1 MRNKTLTR
9 RALIRKLFSNPEF
22 NATQTDPLFEK
33 YSRKVF
39 TGRKSLA
46 QERNSKQISNT
57 NPELERVNPV
67 TSGLELYTGA
77 WTDRQ
82 AIHLLKRTGFGFKK
96 TDLDTISNL
105 SMSEAV
111 NLILNIDSTP
121 PSPPINNYELDDPDE
136 NSLPYGTD
144 WTTNPF
150 VDNETGDTT
159 DRRRIS
165 SLTSWMTNL
174 AINQDITIREKMVL
188 FWYHFIP
195 VDFEFIKGSSNQY
208 ISGNTA
214 RVCYLYIKNLRDFSG
229 GNFKSLIRSIATQPA
244 MMYYLNNQ
252 ANTKTAPDENFAR
265 EIMELFTLG
274 KGSNSQYSQPD
285 VIEVAKVL
293 TGWRVQNLNTPNP
306 TTEFVANKHDETEKQ
321 FSPFFNNTIIP
332 NNGALELDAFIDM
345 IFSKSEVVSQYICRR
360 LYRFFVYYDIDSYIE
375 TNVIVPL
382 AQHFVANNW
391 NIIPVLDKLFK
402 SQHFYDMANRGVYIK
417 SPLDLFIGF
426 LRTFNIETNVSD
438 SNNYNAQY
446 YIWQQIDLLLSDMG
460 QSMGSIPNVAGWQAF
475 YQNPSFHEYWINSNT
490 IQKRF
495 AYIAYVFYGITLTR
509 NGLTTRI
516 KADTLEFVSQ
526 FPNSTCLDPN
536 LLVDECVK
544 YLLPVALSIEQKNI
558 LKTQNLLSGQAT
570 DYYWTQAWN
579 NYTQDPT
586 NEANKLAV
594 TTRLNS
600 LFLTIIQLAEFQL
613 M

>member
-1 MRNKTLTR
+1 MRNKTFTR
-9 RALIRKLFSNPEF
+9 RALIRKLFLNSEF
-22 NATQTDPLFEK
+22 DSTQTDPLFEK

-39 TGRKSLA
+39 NGRKYLA
-46 QERNSKQISNT
+46 QEKNSKQKPKT
-57 NPELERVNPV
+57 NAELERVNPV
-67 TSGLELYTGA
+67 TSGLELYTGP

-96 TDLDTISNL
+96 TDLDTIANL
-105 SMSEAV
+105 SMSQAV
-111 NLILNIDSTP
+111 DLILNIDFTP
-121 PSPPINNYELDDPDE
+121 PSPPINNYELDEPDE
-136 NSLPYGTD
+136 NGLPYGED
-144 WTTNPF
+144 WTIDPF
-150 VDNETGDTT
+150 VDAETGNTT
-159 DRRRIS
+159 DRKRMN

-174 AINQDITIREKMVL
+174 AIKQDITIREKMVL

-195 VDFEFIKGSSNQY
+195 VDFDFIKASSNQY

-214 RVCYLYIKNLRDFSG
+214 RVCYQYIQNLRDYSG
-229 GNFKSLIRSIATQPA
+229 GNFKTLIRSIATQPA

-285 VIEVAKVL
+285 VIEAAKVL
-293 TGWRVQNLNTPNP
+293 TGWRVQNLNTSNP
-306 TTEFVANKHDETEKQ
+306 TTDFVANKHDETDKQ
-321 FSPFFNNTIIP
+321 FSPFFNNTTIP

-345 IFSKSEVVSQYICRR
+345 IFAKSEVVSQYICRR
-360 LYRFFVYYDIDSYIE
+360 LYRFFVYYDIDPYIE
-375 TNVIVPL
+375 ANIIEPL
-382 AQHFVANNW
+382 AQHFIANNW
-391 NIIPVLDKLFK
+391 EIMPVLEKLFK

-426 LRTFNIETNVSD
+426 IRTFSIETDVSD
-438 SNNYNAQY
+438 PTNYNAQY
-446 YIWQQIDLLLSDMG
+446 YLWERLDRLLSDMG

-495 AYIAYVFYGITLTR
+495 AYLDYTFYGITLTK
-509 NGLTTRI
+509 NGLTTKI
-516 KADTLEFVSQ
+516 KADTLQFVSQ

-536 LLVDECVK
+536 LLVDECIK
-544 YLLPVALSIEQKNI
+544 YLLPVDLSMEQKNI
-558 LKTQNLLSGQAT
+558 IKTQNLLSGQAT

-579 NYTQDPT
+579 NYTQDPSDET
-586 NEANKLAV
+586 KKSAV
-594 TTRLNS
+594 TSRLNS

>member
-1 MRNKTLTR
+1 MRNQAITR
-9 RALIRKLFSNPEF
+9 RALIRKLFTNPKVNTF
-22 NATQTDPLFEK
+22 QKDPLFEK
-33 YSRKVF
+33 YSRKIF
-39 TGRKSLA
+39 NGRRTLAPKSTLTSTK
-46 QERNSKQISNT
+46 NS
-57 NPELERVNPV
+57 ELERVNPV
-67 TSGLELYTGA
+67 TSGLETYSGS
-77 WTDRQ
+77 WTERE

-105 SMSEAV
+105 SMTEAV
-111 NLILNIDSTP
+111 NLILTIDTTS
-121 PSPPINNYELDDPDE
+121 PSPPINNYELDEPDE
-136 NSLPYGTD
+136 NNLPYGTD
-144 WTTNPF
+144 WTTDPF
-150 VDNETGDTT
+150 VTNNTGNTT
-159 DRRRIS
+159 DRKRMN

-174 AINQDITIREKMVL
+174 AINQDISIREKMVL

-195 VDFEFIKGSSNQY
+195 VDFDFIKASSNQY

-214 RVCYLYIKNLRDFSG
+214 RVCYLYIKNLRDYSG
-229 GNFKSLIRSIATQPA
+229 GNFKALIRSIATQPA

-252 ANTKTAPDENFAR
+252 ANTNTAPDENFAR

-285 VIEVAKVL
+285 VIEAAKVL

-306 TTEFVANKHDETEKQ
+306 TTEFVPNKHDESTKQ
-321 FSPFFNNTIIP
+321 FSPFFNNTTIASG
-332 NNGALELDAFIDM
+332 GAQELDDFIDM

-360 LYRFFVYYDIDSYIE
+360 LYRFFVYYDIDPYIE
-375 TNVIVPL
+375 TNVIEPL
-382 AQHFVANNW
+382 AQYFVANNW
-391 NIIPVLDKLFK
+391 DILPVLDKLFK

-426 LRTFNIETNVSD
+426 LRTFNINTTISDPTNYD
-438 SNNYNAQY
+438 AQY
-446 YIWQQIDLLLSDMG
+446 YIWQRFDNLLADME

-495 AYIAYVFYGITLTR
+495 AYISYAFYGITFTR
-509 NGLTTRI
+509 NGLTTKI

-526 FPNSTCLDPN
+526 FSNSICADPN
-536 LLVDECVK
+536 LLVDQCIK
-544 YLLPVALSIEQKNI
+544 YLLPIDLSTEQKSI
-558 LKTQNLLSGQAT
+558 LKTQNLLSGQTT

-579 NYTQDPT
+579 SYIQDPT
-586 NEANKLAV
+586 NETKKLAV
-594 TTRLNS
+594 SSRLNS
-600 LFLTIIQLAEFQL
+600 LFLTLIQLAEFQL

>member
-1 MRNKTLTR
+1 MSNKIFTR
-9 RALIRKLFSNPEF
+9 RALIRKLFSNSE
-22 NATQTDPLFEK
+22 NNITQTDPLFEK
-33 YSRKVF
+33 YSRKIF
-39 TGRKSLA
+39 TGRKYLA
-46 QERNSKQISNT
+46 QEKKSKEKSNT
-57 NPELERVNPV
+57 AVERVNPV
-67 TSGLELYTGA
+67 TSGLELYTGP

-96 TDLDTISNL
+96 TDLDTIASL
-105 SMSEAV
+105 PMSQAV
-111 NLILNIDSTP
+111 DLILNIDTTA
-121 PSPPINNYELDDPDE
+121 PSPPVNNYELDEPDE
-136 NSLPYGTD
+136 NGLPYGVD
-144 WTTNPF
+144 WTTDPF
-150 VDNETGDTT
+150 INAGTGNTT
-159 DRRRIS
+159 DRKRMN

-174 AINQDITIREKMVL
+174 AIKQDITIREKMVL

-195 VDFEFIKGSSNQY
+195 VDFDFIKASSNQY

-214 RVCYLYIKNLRDFSG
+214 RVCYLYIQNLRNYAG
-229 GNFKSLIRSIATQPA
+229 GNFKALIRSIATQPA

-252 ANTKTAPDENFAR
+252 ANTNTAPDENFAR

-285 VIEVAKVL
+285 VIEAAKVL

-306 TTEFVANKHDETEKQ
+306 TTDFVANKHDETDKQ

-345 IFSKSEVVSQYICRR
+345 IFAKSEVVSQYICRR
-360 LYRFFVYYDIDSYIE
+360 IYRFFVYYDIDPYIE
-375 TNVIVPL
+375 TNVIEPL

-391 NIIPVLDKLFK
+391 DIIPVLDKLFK

-426 LRTFNIETNVSD
+426 LRTFEIETNVSD
-438 SNNYNAQY
+438 PTNYNAQY
-446 YIWQQIDLLLSDMG
+446 YLWERLDRLLADMG

-495 AYIAYVFYGITLTR
+495 AYLDYAFYGITVTR
-509 NGLTTRI
+509 NGLTTKI
-516 KADTLEFVSQ
+516 KADALQFVSQ
-526 FPNSTCLDPN
+526 FPNATCSDPN
-536 LLVDECVK
+536 LLVDECIK
-544 YLLPVALSIEQKNI
+544 YLLPVDLSTEQKNI
-558 LKTQNLLSGQAT
+558 IKTQNLLSGQAT

-586 NEANKLAV
+586 NETNKLAV
-594 TTRLNS
+594 TSRLNN
-600 LFLTIIQLAEFQL
+600 LFLTIIQLAEYQL

>member
-1 MRNKTLTR
+1 MRNKILTR
-9 RALIRKLFSNPEF
+9 RALLRKLFSKEILENY
-22 NATQTDPLFEK
+22 QTDPLFQK
-33 YSRKVF
+33 YSRKIF
-39 TGRKSLA
+39 NGRRTLA
-46 QERNSKQISNT
+46 STNISNQNT
-57 NPELERVNPV
+57 LSELDRVNPV
-67 TSGLELYTGA
+67 TSGLNPYTGA

-96 TDLDTISNL
+96 SDLDTISNL
-105 SMSEAV
+105 SMMEAV
-111 NLILNIDSTP
+111 DLILNIDATVP
-121 PSPPINNYELDDPDE
+121 LPPINNYELDEPDE
-136 NSLPYGTD
+136 NSLPYGED
-144 WTTNPF
+144 WTTDAFITNG
-150 VDNETGDTT
+150 TGNTT
-159 DRRRIS
+159 DRKRMT

-174 AINQDITIREKMVL
+174 AISQDISIREKMVL

-195 VDFEFIKGSSNQY
+195 VDFDFIKASSNQY

-214 RVCYLYIKNLRDFSG
+214 RVCYLYIKNLRDLSG
-229 GNFKSLIRSIATQPA
+229 GNFKTLIRSIATQPA

-252 ANTKTAPDENFAR
+252 ANTNTAPDENFAR

-274 KGSNSQYSQPD
+274 KGPNSQYTQAD
-285 VIEVAKVL
+285 VIEAAKVL
-293 TGWRVQNLNTPNP
+293 TGWRVQNLNTSIP
-306 TTEFVANKHDETEKQ
+306 TTEFVVNKHDDSAKQ
-321 FSPFFNNTIIP
+321 FSAFFDNTLIS
-332 NNGALELDAFIDM
+332 NSGVQELDDFIDM
-345 IFSKSEVVSQYICRR
+345 IFAKSEVVSQYICRR
-360 LYRFFVYYDIDSYIE
+360 LYRFFVYYDIDPYIE
-375 TNVIVPL
+375 TNVIEPL

-391 NIIPVLDKLFK
+391 EILPVLDKLFK

-426 LRTFNIETNVSD
+426 IRTMNIETNVSD
-438 SNNYNAQY
+438 PTNYNAQY
-446 YIWQQIDLLLSDMG
+446 YIWQRLDDLLADME

-495 AYIAYVFYGITLTR
+495 AYLSYIFYGITFTH
-509 NGLTTRI
+509 NGLTIKI
-516 KADTLEFVSQ
+516 KADTLAFVQQ
-526 FPNSTCLDPN
+526 FPNATCIDPN

-544 YLLPVALSIEQKNI
+544 YLLPIDLSTEQKNDI
-558 LKTQNLLSGQAT
+558 KIQNLLTGQAT

-586 NEANKLAV
+586 NETYKLAV
-594 TTRLNS
+594 TTRLNG